1 MSPRARHRAPPAVVQ
16 TQKEYAILM
25 AMLVMFCLAVALA
38 AGAEV
43 LTSANTI
50 TGHFQH
56 MTDQGYQLSH

>member
-1 MSPRARHRAPPAVVQ
+1 
-16 TQKEYAILM
+16 M
-25 AMLVMFCLAVALA
+25 AMLVLFCLAIALA

-43 LTSANTI
+43 LTTANTI